1 MLINVT
7 DKQYQSLL
15 SVVDVL
21 RNNQSQFDQILDEGD
36 FYQST
41 IGETITDEV
50 LDSLSTLLRA
60 ISIKKQ
66 AIKPLETGR
75 LVTDGS
81 VQITEQDKELAKL
94 KYKQTDDLDLSDF

>member
-7 DKQYQSLL
+7 EKQYQSLL

-21 RNNQSQFDQILDEGD
+21 RNNQSQLDSVLDEGD

-60 ISIKKQ
+60 YSIKKQ
-66 AIKPLETGR
+66 AIEP
-75 LVTDGS
+75 
-81 VQITEQDKELAKL
+81 KEIHHLL
-94 KYKQTDDLDLSDF
+94 PDDLDLSDL

>member
-21 RNNQSQFDQILDEGD
+21 RNNQNQFDWVMDEGD
-36 FYQST
+36 FYQSA
-41 IGETITDEV
+41 ISETITDEV
-50 LDSLSTLLRA
+50 LDSLSTLLRE

-66 AIKPLETGR
+66 AIEPLETHH
-75 LVTDGS
+75 L
-81 VQITEQDKELAKL
+81 LP
-94 KYKQTDDLDLSDF
+94 DDLDLSNF

>member
-21 RNNQSQFDQILDEGD
+21 RYNRDQLDCILNEGD

-50 LDSLSTLLRA
+50 LESLSTLLRE
-60 ISIKKQ
+60 ISMKKQ
-66 AIKPLETGR
+66 AIKPLETHH
-75 LVTDGS
+75 L
-81 VQITEQDKELAKL
+81 LP
-94 KYKQTDDLDLSDF
+94 DDLDLSDF

>member
-21 RNNQSQFDQILDEGD
+21 KNNQCQLNQILDEGD

-50 LDSLSTLLRA
+50 LDSLSTLLRT
-60 ISIKKQ
+60 ISVKKQ
-66 AIKPLETGR
+66 AIEPLETHH
-75 LVTDGS
+75 L
-81 VQITEQDKELAKL
+81 LP
-94 KYKQTDDLDLSDF
+94 DDLDLSDF

>member
-21 RNNQSQFDQILDEGD
+21 RNNPSISEQLDEGD

-66 AIKPLETGR
+66 AIKPKETHH
-75 LVTDGS
+75 L
-81 VQITEQDKELAKL
+81 LP
-94 KYKQTDDLDLSDF
+94 DDLDLSDF

>member
-7 DKQYQSLL
+7 EKQYQSLL

-21 RNNQSQFDQILDEGD
+21 KNNKSQLNQILDKGD
-36 FYQST
+36 FNQST
-41 IGETITDEV
+41 IGETITGEV

-66 AIKPLETGR
+66 AIEPLETHH
-75 LVTDGS
+75 L
-81 VQITEQDKELAKL
+81 LP
-94 KYKQTDDLDLSDF
+94 DDLDLSDF